1 MIGLNI
7 RARSSSSLS
16 LPLRNGQFQLRDLCR
31 TAFAALLL
39 IAGVKLI
46 KLNLAQ
52 KLSKL
57 AAGLHRRKLTPALY
71 AQLTAFLYDVI
82 TMIFEVEYI

>member
-16 LPLRNGQFQLRDLCR
+16 LRNGQFQSRDLCR
-31 TAFAALLL
+31 IAFAALLL

-57 AAGLHRRKLTPALY
+57 AVGLHRRKLTPALY
-71 AQLTAFLYDVI
+71 AQLTAFLYDII
-82 TMIFEVEYI
+82 TMIFEIEYI

>member
-16 LPLRNGQFQLRDLCR
+16 LRNGQFQSRDLCR
-31 TAFAALLL
+31 IAFEALLL
-39 IAGVKLI
+39 IAEEKLI
-46 KLNLAQ
+46 KLNIAQ

-57 AAGLHRRKLTPALY
+57 
-71 AQLTAFLYDVI
+71 TAFLYNII
-82 TMIFEVEYI
+82 TMIFEIEYIQ